1 MGRTRKQ
8 NIAKEKNKEQPVKSK
23 QDKDSIKI
31 ENDNKKEIRNKKP
44 VSLSSFIEKT
54 NFPSNGRYI
63 HYDVCVLMKDHF
75 EHREFESLEL
85 AEKCAIKMSKVPW
98 SVSVHKC
105 EFEAN
110 NGRRKEIKSELI
122 SMYIFGEK
130 CE

>member
-1 MGRTRKQ
+1 MGRTRKNQTATKEQ
-8 NIAKEKNKEQPVKSK
+8 NKAQPVKSN
-23 QDKDSIKI
+23 QDKNSIKL
-31 ENDNKKEIRNKKP
+31 NNKKEAQKKKL
-44 VSLSSFIEKT
+44 VSLSSFVEKT
-54 NFPSNGRYI
+54 SFPSNGKYT

-98 SVSVHKC
+98 SVSVHRC

-110 NGRRKEIKSELI
+110 NGHRKEIKSELI

>member
-8 NIAKEKNKEQPVKSK
+8 NVAKEQTVKSK
-23 QDKDSIKI
+23 QDKDSINNKI
-31 ENDNKKEIRNKKP
+31 ESNNKKETQKKKP

-54 NFPSNGRYI
+54 SFPSNGRYT

-105 EFEAN
+105 EFEAK
-110 NGRRKEIKSELI
+110 NGRRKEIRSELI